1 MLYKAKELNN
11 HQMNASDGEIGK
23 VKDLYFDDRYWTVRY
38 LVANTGNWLTGRTV
52 LISPY
57 ALDGV
62 DPEEKQI
69 NVKLTMKEIEKSPSL
84 EADKPV
90 SRQYEQSYYGYFG
103 WPGYWYGP
111 YTWGGYYYP
120 ILPPVR
126 SQTPS
131 EKDKW
136 DPDLRS
142 TDEVRGYHLMAKD
155 GDIGHIADFLVD
167 DKTWAIRYLVIDTRD
182 WLPGK
187 HVLVSP
193 EWMEDVN
200 WVLREVS
207 MDLIRDTVKQAPEY
221 TDETVID
228 RDYEESL
235 HRHYDRERYWIREE
249 VVKM

>member
-38 LVANTGNWLTGRTV
+38 LVANTGNWLTGRQV

-57 ALDGV
+57 ALGGV
-62 DPEEKQI
+62 DPDDKQI
-69 NVKLTMKEIEKSPSL
+69 NVKLTIKEIEKSPSL

-111 YTWGGYYYP
+111 YTWGSYYYP

-167 DKTWAIRYLVIDTRD
+167 DKTWVIRYLEIDTRD

-187 HVLVSP
+187 KVLVSP

-200 WVLREVS
+200 WARREVS

-221 TDETVID
+221 TDETIID

-235 HRHYDRERYWIREE
+235 HSYYDRERYWIREGA
-249 VVKM
+249 VKM